1 MASDV
6 QVTPGRA
13 MIRASPQHATS
24 SVKPSDFLKA
34 AASRPIMSDRKYR
47 QRGYQDEPRDRE
59 PSAPK
64 PQKSRDPRERPEGP
78 KTPNLM
84 ASHEVFRCSRCGN
97 RLGLPV
103 DSDSRCSRCG
113 VDLHSC
119 IQCVSFDTS
128 ARFECTQ
135 PLTTRVAPKDGR
147 NACPFFAARTTV
159 ERQTSTAG
167 PTSARQAFDDLF
179 K

>member
-1 MASDV
+1 VSD
-6 QVTPGRA
+6 
-13 MIRASPQHATS
+13 
-24 SVKPSDFLKA
+24 
-34 AASRPIMSDRKYR
+34 DRKYR
-47 QRGYQDEPRDRE
+47 QRGYQDEPQQRERPAPKSPQPRDR
-59 PSAPK
+59 
-64 PQKSRDPRERPEGP
+64 RDRPEGP

-103 DSDSRCSRCG
+103 APDTQCSRCG

-119 IQCVSFDTS
+119 IQCVSFDTG

-135 PLTTRVAPKDGR
+135 PLTARIAPKDAR
-147 NACPFFAARTTV
+147 NACTFFAPRTTV
-159 ERQTSTAG
+159 ERQTGTGGGASG
-167 PTSARQAFDDLF
+167 PSSARQAFDDLF

>member
-1 MASDV
+1 
-6 QVTPGRA
+6 
-13 MIRASPQHATS
+13 
-24 SVKPSDFLKA
+24 
-34 AASRPIMSDRKYR
+34 MSDRKYR

-59 PSAPK
+59 RGAPK
-64 PQKSRDPRERPEGP
+64 PQQPKGPRDRPEGP

-103 DSDSRCSRCG
+103 GAGDRCARCG

-119 IQCVSFDTS
+119 VQCVSFDTG

-135 PLTTRVAPKDGR
+135 PVTARVAPKDAR
-147 NACPFFAARTTV
+147 NSCTFFTPRTTV
-159 ERQTSTAG
+159 ERQTGTAG